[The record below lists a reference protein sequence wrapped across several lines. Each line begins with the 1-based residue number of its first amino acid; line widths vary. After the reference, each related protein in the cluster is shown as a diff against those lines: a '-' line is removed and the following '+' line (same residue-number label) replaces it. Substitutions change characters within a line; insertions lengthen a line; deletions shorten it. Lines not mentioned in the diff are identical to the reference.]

1 MFLLRTKKGERDN
14 VLMVSFFS
22 MPRTVYVEIK
32 ELKIYMLVDEI
43 YSHIDWILFIFCT
56 CYCDY
61 KTLCVICG
69 DQIFVVGD
77 EKRIEKGFEFKIRNL
92 NN

>member
-1 MFLLRTKKGERDN
+1 MSLWCLFSVCH
-14 VLMVSFFS
+14 VLVH
-22 MPRTVYVEIK
+22 VEIK

-61 KTLCVICG
+61 KTLYVICG